1 MFPKFLV
8 IIFFIVSLVASVR
21 PGDGRSDT
29 CPTEDLQACMEEV
42 LGMERSGIST
52 GTG

>member
-8 IIFFIVSLVASVR
+8 IIFFLVSLVASVHLANV
-21 PGDGRSDT
+21 RSDT